1 MYKDRKS
8 MYVSIFALVVAVI
21 GVTVAY
27 AALSTSLSVK
37 FGKVTQ
43 SAFEWDIKLK
53 EGTVAGIVSGTNT
66 TVCGNATVADNS
78 VTVDA
83 ITLSKPGDKC
93 NYPLTVQNKGDVD
106 ANLASITASSP
117 NGVSCNS
124 SVEGK
129 LVCGNVVY
137 SLAKDNTGLTPLKR
151 GEQKVLKTNGT
162 SDFYLVV
169 SYDVSSEVLNEEVS
183 HTGAGFTLVY
193 GQDN

>member
-1 MYKDRKS
+1 MNKDRKA
-8 MYVSIFALVVAVI
+8 MYVSIFALVIAVV
-21 GVTVAY
+21 GVTIAY

-37 FGKVTQ
+37 FGRVTQ
-43 SAFEWDIKLK
+43 SAFEWDIKLR
-53 EGTVAGIVSGTNT
+53 EGNVTGIASGTST
-66 TVCGNATVADNS
+66 TVCGTATVTENSITVAD
-78 VTVDA
+78 

-106 ANLASITASSP
+106 ANIASITATSP
-117 NGVSCNS
+117 NGVSCNNDT
-124 SVEGK
+124 EGK

-137 SLAKDNTGLTPLKR
+137 SLASDSEGLNVLKR

-169 SYDVSSEVLNEEVS
+169 SYNVTSEVLNEEVT
-183 HTGAGFTLVY
+183 HTGAGFTVVY